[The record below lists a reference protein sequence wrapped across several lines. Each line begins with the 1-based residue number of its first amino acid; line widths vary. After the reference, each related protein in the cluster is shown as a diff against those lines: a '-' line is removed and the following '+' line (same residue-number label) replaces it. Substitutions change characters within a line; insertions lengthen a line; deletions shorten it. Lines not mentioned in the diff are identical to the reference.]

1 MAGAG
6 QTLVQRTDLV
16 VHQIHNGEQILL
28 VDGVALGDHL
38 IALIIIDGAGKDI
51 HLAGAGLIMIW
62 GKRREIHRFRF
73 FRRQPHRGDTYFMAS
88 PPVAELAL
96 DQVCSSAAQSRS
108 ASFFV
113 HFSFFPEASV
123 VQT

>member
-6 QTLVQRTDLV
+6 QTLVQRTDHV

-113 HFSFFPEASV
+113 HFSFFLETSV

>member
-6 QTLVQRTDLV
+6 QTLVQRTDHV

-28 VDGVALGDHL
+28 VDSVALGDHL

>member
-6 QTLVQRTDLV
+6 QTLVQRTDHV

-28 VDGVALGDHL
+28 VDGIALGDHL

-62 GKRREIHRFRF
+62 GNGGKPTDSAFS
-73 FRRQPHRGDTYFMAS
+73 GVS
-88 PPVAELAL
+88 PTGGQE
-96 DQVCSSAAQSRS
+96 
-108 ASFFV
+108 
-113 HFSFFPEASV
+113 
-123 VQT
+123 

>member
-6 QTLVQRTDLV
+6 QTLVQRTDHV

-28 VDGVALGDHL
+28 MDGVALGDHL

>member
-1 MAGAG
+1 MGSCSEEAKAGIMALHCPPDRKRFRRV
-6 QTLVQRTDLV
+6 TIEKT
-16 VHQIHNGEQILL
+16 
-28 VDGVALGDHL
+28 
-38 IALIIIDGAGKDI
+38 AGKGTHSRNKSRQANPAPDK
-51 HLAGAGLIMIW
+51 AGAGLIMIW

-73 FRRQPHRGDTYFMAS
+73 FRRQPHQGDTYFMAS

>member
-6 QTLVQRTDLV
+6 QTLVQRTDHV

>member
-6 QTLVQRTDLV
+6 QTLVQRTDHV

-28 VDGVALGDHL
+28 MDGVALGDHL
-38 IALIIIDGAGKDI
+38 IALIIIDVAGKDI

>member
-6 QTLVQRTDLV
+6 QTLVQRTDHV

-38 IALIIIDGAGKDI
+38 ITLIIIDGAGKDI

-62 GKRREIHRFRF
+62 GKRRETHRFRF